1 MSTRKF
7 LSTLASGT
15 LLIAAAAIAGASAC
29 GGGPGIFNVF
39 ENGKIA
45 IDQGLNY
52 QNSSG
57 TCNVSFSGSNW
68 VNVDA
73 NSLYGPLAQNPNE
86 QKCPVQATGKN
97 VAQLTLPSFPTTAT
111 SPRAGA
117 NWA

>member
-52 QNSSG
+52 QN
-57 TCNVSFSGSNW
+57 
-68 VNVDA
+68 
-73 NSLYGPLAQNPNE
+73 
-86 QKCPVQATGKN
+86 
-97 VAQLTLPSFPTTAT
+97 
-111 SPRAGA
+111 
-117 NWA
+117 